1 MVREEWL
8 CTGRV
13 PAQSFGARGSDPTD
27 VWFSIATVG
36 GKEAHNAVRAVAFG
50 LGCSGGGTTS
60 GTNAVVRDR
69 IDGQNGATAPF
80 GELRA
85 GRNGCAANTALR
97 DDDAGLLALEL
108 GGLRELAAKEFDE
121 AARARAAVGAQ

>member
-8 CTGRV
+8 RTRRV
-13 PAQSFGARGSDPTD
+13 PSESFGTRGPDPPE
-27 VWFSIATVG
+27 VWISVAAVG
-36 GKEAHNAVRAVAFG
+36 GKEAHDAVRAVAFG

-60 GTNAVVRDR
+60 GTNAVVRDW
-69 IDGQNGATAPF
+69 IGGQNGATAPF